1 MDPISLENLEKQL
14 EVRRLTIEDFDDLE
28 AMQLKCFPGMPTWTR
43 EYIESQIAHFPEGQL
58 VLVYN
63 GRLVASSCSLMVD
76 YDLCSE
82 WHDWKKVSDSGYIRN
97 HDPNGDVLYGIEIM
111 VHPDFRGMRLARRLY
126 DERKKIA
133 RERNLEAIVIG
144 GRIPGYADHKEDL
157 TAHEYARKVAD
168 KTLYD
173 PVLTT
178 QIANGFEL
186 KQLIPDYLP
195 SDEDSVGWA
204 SHMEWVN
211 VDYRPHQKRQ
221 IRPVQ
226 IVRLATVQYQM
237 RAIES
242 WEEFERQITYFVDT
256 AGDYRCDFVTF
267 PELFTTQLLSLV
279 KARRPGSAARE
290 LAEFNERYIKLFQ
303 KLSVSYHV
311 NIIGGSNFAIEDEK
325 LYNIAYLFRRD
336 GTIGKQYKIHIT
348 PAEWRWWGVT
358 GGNKVEVFDT
368 DCGRIAILICYDIEF
383 PELARIAAK
392 KGAQV
397 IFVPFNTD
405 ERYGYLRVRNVRDG
419 ALHREPRLH
428 GAVGLHRQ
436 PAAGRE
442 RRHPLRA
449 VGHLHAGRHPVQP
462 RCDRGRVHAEH
473 RDHHHE
479 GPRHRIAAPPPLRR
493 HDAELARSPHRS
505 LPAPLRRRRRSP
517 PAVAATAA
525 AGSRADAAR
534 SSPRRWASAHPA
546 STRLP
551 HTCLSRSR
559 RSCGSRRT

>member
-14 EVRRLTIEDFDDLE
+14 EVRRLTTDDFEDLE

-43 EYIESQIAHFPEGQL
+43 EHIESQIAHFPEGQL

-144 GRIPGYADHKEDL
+144 GRIPGYADHKDDM

-226 IVRLATVQYQM
+226 IVRLSTVQYQM
-237 RAIES
+237 RAVES

-303 KLSVSYHV
+303 KLAVSYHV

-383 PELARIAAK
+383 PELVRIATK

-405 ERYGYLRVRNVRDG
+405 ERFGYLRVRTCAMARCVENHVYTVLSGCTGNLPQVKNADIHYAQSG
-419 ALHREPRLH
+419 IYT
-428 GAVGLHRQ
+428 
-436 PAAGRE
+436 PADIPFSPDA
-442 RRHPLRA
+442 
-449 VGHLHAGRHPVQP
+449 
-462 RCDRGRVHAEH
+462 
-473 RDHHHE
+473 
-479 GPRHRIAAPPPLRR
+479 IAAECTPNIETIVMKDLDIELLRR
-493 HDAELARSPHRS
+493 HRYQGTTQNWRD
-505 LPAPLRRRRRSP
+505 
-517 PAVAATAA
+517 
-525 AGSRADAAR
+525 
-534 SSPRRWASAHPA
+534 
-546 STRLP
+546 
-551 HTCLSRSR
+551 
-559 RSCGSRRT
+559 RRTDLYQLHYDEDGESRQL

>member
-1 MDPISLENLEKQL
+1 MILVMEPIPLEQLEKQL
-14 EVRRLTIEDFDDLE
+14 EVRLLRVEDFAAVE
-28 AMQLKCFPGMPTWTR
+28 AMQKSCFPGMETWTL
-43 EYIESQIAHFPEGQL
+43 EHIESQIKHFPEGQI

-63 GRLVASSCSLMVD
+63 GKLVASSCSLMLD

-82 WHDWKKVSDSGYIRN
+82 WHDWKEVADSGFIKN

-111 VHPDFRGMRLARRLY
+111 VDPDFRGMRLARRLY

-144 GRIPGYADHKEDL
+144 GRIPGYTGHQEEM
-157 TAHEYARKVAD
+157 TAHEYAKKVAD

-204 SHMEWVN
+204 SHMEWIN

-226 IVRLATVQYQM
+226 MVRLATVQYQM
-237 RAIES
+237 RAIDS

-279 KARRPGSAARE
+279 DAKRPGAAARE
-290 LAEFNERYIKLFQ
+290 LAKFNERYIALFQ
-303 KLSVSYHV
+303 KLAVSYHV
-311 NIIGGSNFAIEDEK
+311 NIIGGSNFAIEDDK

-336 GTIGKQYKIHIT
+336 GTIGRQYKIHIT

-368 DCGRIAILICYDIEF
+368 DCGRIAIFICYDIEF
-383 PELARIAAK
+383 PEIVRIAAK
-392 KGAQV
+392 KGAQ
-397 IFVPFNTD
+397 ILFVPFNTD
-405 ERYGYLRVRNVRDG
+405 ERYGYLRVRNCAMARCIENHVYTVLSGCTGNLPQVKNADIHYAQSG
-419 ALHREPRLH
+419 IYT
-428 GAVGLHRQ
+428 
-436 PAAGRE
+436 PADIPFSPDA
-442 RRHPLRA
+442 
-449 VGHLHAGRHPVQP
+449 
-462 RCDRGRVHAEH
+462 
-473 RDHHHE
+473 
-479 GPRHRIAAPPPLRR
+479 IAAECTPNIETIVMKDLDIELLRR
-493 HDAELARSPHRS
+493 HRYQGTTQNWRD
-505 LPAPLRRRRRSP
+505 RRRDLYRIQYQED
-517 PAVAATAA
+517 
-525 AGSRADAAR
+525 GEAR
-534 SSPRRWASAHPA
+534 EV
-546 STRLP
+546 
-551 HTCLSRSR
+551 
-559 RSCGSRRT
+559 